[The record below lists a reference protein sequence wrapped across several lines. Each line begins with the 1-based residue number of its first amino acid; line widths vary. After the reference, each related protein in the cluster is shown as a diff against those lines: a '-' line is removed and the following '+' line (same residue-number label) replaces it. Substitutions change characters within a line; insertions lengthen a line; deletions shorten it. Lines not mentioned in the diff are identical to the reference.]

1 MSVVISV
8 VMSVVISERA
18 RSWDAGDPLAGV
30 RALFQLPPDIVYLDG
45 NSLGAL
51 PKAVSRAVK
60 DVVEQQWGT
69 DLISS
74 WNAHDWIRLPTIVGE
89 RIAPLIGA
97 APGQVLCVDSISVNL
112 FKLLATALDL
122 NTGRRVILA
131 VDEDFPTDAYIAQGI
146 AQMLG
151 QARCELRRVPAN
163 KITEALND
171 EVAVL
176 MLTEVNYRSGE
187 RHDMQRLTEAA
198 HAAGALVL
206 WDLAHSAGVMPI
218 ALDALNVDL
227 AVGCGYKY
235 FNGGPGAPAFL
246 YVNQRHHARTRQ
258 PLSGWLG
265 HQAPFAF
272 SADYEPAVGVQQYQ
286 AGTPPIISMVALN
299 AALDVFDGVSMAQI
313 RSKSLA
319 LTEFFIQGLV
329 ARGLLDMLECL
340 TPRDPD
346 RRGSQVS
353 VRLEQAWGLSQAL
366 IEAGVVVDFRAPDI
380 VRFGFAPLYNS
391 FADAERALEM
401 LQTILADERH
411 LDERFAVRSLV
422 T

>member
-1 MSVVISV
+1 MSDV
-8 VMSVVISERA
+8 A
-18 RSWDAGDPLAGV
+18 RSLDAKDPLAHA
-30 RALFQLPPDIVYLDG
+30 RALFQLDDDLVYLDG

-51 PKAVSRAVK
+51 PKAVSLAVK
-60 DVVEQQWGT
+60 HVVEQQWGS

-97 APGQVLCVDSISVNL
+97 APGQVLCADSISVNL

-122 NTGRRVILA
+122 NARRRVILA
-131 VDEDFPTDAYIAQGI
+131 VGEDFPTDAYIAQGM

-151 QARCELRRVPAN
+151 QTRCEIRRVPAQQ
-163 KITEALND
+163 ISAALD
-171 EVAVL
+171 DQVAVL

-187 RHDMQRLTEAA
+187 RYDMRELTEAA
-198 HAAGALVL
+198 HAVGALVL

-246 YVNQRHHARTRQ
+246 YVSQRHHARARQ

-272 SADYEPAVGVQQYQ
+272 SADYEPAVGVQRYQ

-299 AALDVFDGVSMAQI
+299 AALDVFEHASMEQI
-313 RSKSLA
+313 RRKSLA
-319 LTEFFIQGLV
+319 LTAFFMDGLD
-329 ARGLLDMLECL
+329 ARGLADTLECL
-340 TPRDPD
+340 TPREDH

-353 VRLEQAWGLSQAL
+353 LKHAQAWGLSQVL
-366 IEAGVVVDFRAPDI
+366 IEARVVVDFRAPDI

-391 FADAERALEM
+391 FADAERALDL
-401 LQTILADERH
+401 LQSILKEDRH
-411 LDERFAVRSLV
+411 LDGRFTVRPTV